1 MISWWALPTLLCA
14 LAALIQFAVP
24 ARGEAPAPRK
34 HNPIKALENWLQLSR
49 PARPELRAQPFAKVP
64 LTKAESEEA
73 QRLLWDEHV
82 AEIHATREKEWNDK
96 AITVADHTLRFK
108 DRHFG
113 TKPKEGWNLYISMH
127 GGGGAPAQVNDQ
139 QWENQ
144 IRLYQ
149 PKDALVI
156 APRAPTNT
164 WNLWHES
171 HIDVLFNRLLEDAFV
186 LGEVDPNHVYLLGY
200 SAGGDGVYQLAP
212 RMADRWAAAAMMA
225 GHPNDASPLG
235 LRNIGFTIH
244 VGALDNGYN
253 RNKVAAEWGKKLD
266 ELQKADPQGYAHETK
281 LHAGRGHWMNLED
294 KEALDWMAKFTRTP
308 LPTKVVWKQASTTH
322 DRFYWLAMPQ
332 DQAAGGQ
339 LVIARRD
346 GQTIEIEKSAAVKS
360 LTILLNDAMLDLDK
374 PVAIRAAGRQLFSGT
389 VERTIANL
397 EATLAGRG
405 DPDEIFPSRI
415 TVSLQ
420 SP

>member
-1 MISWWALPTLLCA
+1 M
-14 LAALIQFAVP
+14 
-24 ARGEAPAPRK
+24 PAPRK
-34 HNPIKALENWLQLSR
+34 HNPIEALENWLQFSR

-64 LTKAESEEA
+64 LTKAQSEEA

-266 ELQKADPQGYAHETK
+266 ECKKPIRRDTCTRRNCMR
-281 LHAGRGHWMNLED
+281 GRGHWMNLED

-389 VERTIANL
+389 VERTIVNL